1 MSVRIP
7 NRTSLPAV
15 ALSLA
20 MAGSLAA
27 CGATAPDGS
36 DAPSTPVSTASVPS
50 APASSSSVPLIVNA
64 VQDPDNTLIAHV
76 TVSAPTAT
84 GVVLTV
90 TSAETAPREIL
101 AQDAAASHEFTV
113 VGLRA
118 DTEYTFEASIPDAP
132 AGDAATTSMT
142 TGALPGNAP
151 RAEVVRTAG
160 DAGENPTAG
169 ITFFGLTAPGSYEDP
184 TDMPDGPI
192 FWGVDPQ
199 GAVVWYLNSDKTT
212 NRAPLIRT
220 AGDGT
225 LLAFFKDTIDQVTL
239 DGEVLKTYDMSAVPG
254 WHHDAYLLPDGG
266 LLALGAETR
275 KFDGQDVHG
284 DLVVELDAEGQVVS
298 TWALLDHLD
307 PDRFPGELSN
317 ALASAGGLDWSH
329 SNSVLFD
336 EDNGEVVVSVRSQGW
351 VIAYDRA
358 TGDLSWI
365 AGDDSMTAPG
375 FDAPFLELEEGTWTS
390 GQHAATF
397 TEDGEL
403 FIFDNRNETGG
414 AENNSRAVAYEI
426 DRDALT
432 ARQVFEAVDPKYS
445 EALGDVDQ
453 LADGTILSTAGGA
466 GSDETARITE
476 VLESGEVRWDLAVAD
491 TRIYRSERMP
501 WSEVDEAA

>member
-1 MSVRIP
+1 MSTHTPTRGFIP
-7 NRTSLPAV
+7 AI
-15 ALSLA
+15 ALALA
-20 MAGSLAA
+20 MAGPLAA
-27 CGATAPDGS
+27 CGVAPESS
-36 DAPSTPVSTASVPS
+36 DAPS
-50 APASSSSVPLIVNA
+50 APASSAGVPSPATSASLPLAIDA
-64 VQDPDNTLIAHV
+64 VVDPDNTLIASV
-76 TVSAPTAT
+76 TVSAPAAT
-84 GVVLTV
+84 SVMLTV
-90 TSAETAPREIL
+90 SSEETAPREIL

-118 DTEYTFEASIPDAP
+118 DTEYTFEASDPEATE
-132 AGDAATTSMT
+132 GGMATTSMT

-151 RAEVVRTAG
+151 TAEVVPAAE
-160 DAGENPTAG
+160 DAGGNSTAG

-184 TDMPDGPI
+184 TEMPEGPI
-192 FWGVDPQ
+192 FYGVDPQ
-199 GAVVWYLNSDKTT
+199 GEIVWYLNSDETT
-212 NRAPLIRT
+212 NRAPLIRA
-220 AGDGT
+220 AGNGT
-225 LLAFFKDTIDQVTL
+225 LLAFFEDTIDQVTL
-239 DGEVLKTYDMSAVPG
+239 DGEVVKTYDMSAVPG
-254 WHHDAYLLPDGG
+254 WHHDAFLLPDGG

-284 DLVVELDAEGQVVS
+284 DLVVELDDEGQVVS

-307 PDRFPGELSN
+307 PSRFPGELSK

-329 SNSVLFD
+329 SNSVILD

-351 VIAYDRA
+351 VFAYDRA

-403 FIFDNRNETGG
+403 LIYDNRNETGG

-445 EALGDVDQ
+445 EALGDVDE
-453 LADGTILSTAGGA
+453 LADGSILSTAGGA
-466 GSDETARITE
+466 GSSETARITE
-476 VLESGEVRWDLAVAD
+476 VDESGETRWDLAVTD

-501 WSEVDEAA
+501 WAQVDEVS